1 MAFGLS
7 KPGTHH
13 RKLSDLPNEWV
24 GWLEPGVEV
33 EGKMKVT
40 GGLFRLNSSFK
51 GEIVSEG
58 SVVVHDQGEVDGNI
72 QCRVLSIT
80 GKVKGTVHA
89 KERLE
94 IKEHG
99 SVVGDIYTSCLLVDP
114 GGFFDGQCH
123 MHTPEAA
130 IQPSGGVDSQEHLLA
145 STAETKPT

>member
-7 KPGTHH
+7 KPGTRH
-13 RKLSDLPNEWV
+13 RELSDVPTDWV

-33 EGKMKVT
+33 EGKMKVA
-40 GGLFRLNSSFK
+40 GGLIRLNSFFK
-51 GEIVSEG
+51 GDIVSDG
-58 SVVVHDQGEVDGNI
+58 AVVVHDQGEVEGNI
-72 QCRVLSIT
+72 QSRVVSIT

-123 MHTPEAA
+123 MPAPEPA
-130 IQPSGGVDSQEHLLA
+130 IPAPIGVDSQEHI
-145 STAETKPT
+145 

>member
-7 KPGTHH
+7 KPGT
-13 RKLSDLPNEWV
+13 RRCELSDLPNDWV

-40 GGLFRLNSSFK
+40 GGLIRLNSFFK
-51 GEIVSEG
+51 GDIVSDG
-58 SVVVHDQGEVDGNI
+58 AVVVHDQGEVEGNI
-72 QCRVLSIT
+72 QSRVVSIT

-123 MHTPEAA
+123 MPTPEPAT
-130 IQPSGGVDSQEHLLA
+130 QKPNGVDSQEHR
-145 STAETKPT
+145 